1 MDKNDPHLQG
11 IWTVWTPR
19 RACVIPWGV
28 RLAITPNAMN
38 TAVFE
43 GTDRV
48 LGLKPEAKEAV
59 KVRYCLYARKSTE
72 QDEVQALSID
82 SQIKEMTA
90 LAAREGLDVVEVR
103 RESHSAKETGQREV
117 FNGMLDDIRIG
128 KFNGILTWAADRIS
142 RNAGDLGRVVDLMD
156 AGVLVQIQTYSQKF
170 SNNPN
175 EKFLLMIL
183 CSQAKLENDNKSINV
198 KRGLRTRAEMGMLPG
213 WAPIGYLN
221 DKRSDHKC
229 EYLLDPIRS
238 PIIKLIFEKVGKEKW
253 SGVRI
258 YHWLKEEI
266 KFTTRSDKNMSIS
279 TLYEL
284 LKNPFYCG
292 VFEYPRKSGNW
303 YVGKHEALIT
313 RELFEMV
320 RQKIVEESSPR
331 KRFNEFAFVKM
342 MTCGECGSGLTC
354 LEKEKIS
361 KLTGESLVYRYY
373 VCSRARDRRCKN
385 PYIREDT
392 LIEQLGEIID
402 EIEIDRLGAR
412 HLIEREVARFNNM
425 QSKVLGIKG
434 KEKASD
440 VDIKR
445 YAKYLLEEGTTEEKR
460 QLLEQLRGKLVLKD
474 KKIALARE
482 VLD

>member
-1 MDKNDPHLQG
+1 
-11 IWTVWTPR
+11 
-19 RACVIPWGV
+19 
-28 RLAITPNAMN
+28 MN
-38 TAVFE
+38 KAVFE
-43 GTDRV
+43 DTDRV
-48 LGLKPEAKEAV
+48 LGLKPEDKEAV

-72 QDEVQALSID
+72 QDEQQALSID

-90 LAAREGLDVVEVR
+90 LAARDGLEVVEVK
-103 RESHSAKETGQREV
+103 RESHSAKEASQRPV
-117 FNGMLDDIRIG
+117 FNEMIDEMRAG

-213 WAPIGYLN
+213 WAPVGYLN
-221 DKRSDHKC
+221 DNRSDHKC

-238 PIIKLIFEKVGKEKW
+238 PIVKLIFEKVGKEKW
-253 SGVRI
+253 SGVRV
-258 YHWLKEEI
+258 YHWLKEEV
-266 KFTTRSDKNMSIS
+266 KFTTRSGKNMSIG
-279 TLYEL
+279 TLYEV

-313 RELFEMV
+313 RELFEAV
-320 RQKIVEESSPR
+320 RKKIVEETNPR
-331 KRFNEFAFVKM
+331 KKFNEFAFVRM
-342 MTCGECGSGLTC
+342 MTCGECGSGITC
-354 LEKEKIS
+354 LEKEKII
-361 KLTGESLVYRYY
+361 KGTGESKIYRYY

-392 LIEQLGEIID
+392 LVEQLSEIID

-412 HLIEREVARFNNM
+412 RIIDKEIARFNKM
-425 QSKVLGIKG
+425 QSKVLGV
-434 KEKASD
+434 KESEKPRD

-460 QLLEQLRGKLVLKD
+460 QLLEQLRGRIALRNKEIHLKD
-474 KKIALARE
+474 TPSMN
-482 VLD
+482 

>member
-1 MDKNDPHLQG
+1 
-11 IWTVWTPR
+11 
-19 RACVIPWGV
+19 
-28 RLAITPNAMN
+28 MN
-38 TAVFE
+38 TAVF
-43 GTDRV
+43 GDTDRV
-48 LGLKPEAKEAV
+48 LGLKPEAKEAI

-72 QDEVQALSID
+72 QDEMQALSID

-90 LAAREGLDVVEVR
+90 LAAREGLEIVVIKK
-103 RESHSAKETGQREV
+103 ESHSAKEASQRPV
-117 FNGMLDDIRIG
+117 FNEMIDEMRAG

-156 AGVLVQIQTYSQKF
+156 AGVLVQIQTYTQKF

-213 WAPIGYLN
+213 WAPTGYLN
-221 DKRSDHKC
+221 DNRSDHKC

-238 PIIKLIFEKVGKEKW
+238 PIVKMIFEKVGRDKW
-253 SGVRI
+253 SGVKI
-258 YHWLKEEI
+258 YHWLKDEI
-266 KFTTRSDKNMSIS
+266 KFTTRSGKSMSIG
-279 TLYEL
+279 TLYEI

-292 VFEYPRKSGNW
+292 VFEYPRGSGNW

-313 RELFEMV
+313 RELFEEV
-320 RQKIVEESSPR
+320 RKKIVEETNPR
-331 KRFNEFAFVKM
+331 KKHTGFAFVKM

-354 LEKEKIS
+354 LEKEKILQTT
-361 KLTGESLVYRYY
+361 KESVFYRYY

-385 PYIREDT
+385 PYIREDV
-392 LIEQLGEIID
+392 LIEQLCGIID

-412 HLIEREVARFNNM
+412 SLIDKEVARFNNM
-425 QSKVLGIKG
+425 QSKVLGTKG
-434 KEKASD
+434 KEKARD

-445 YAKYLLEEGTTEEKR
+445 YAKYLLEEGSVEEKR
-460 QLLEQLRGKLVLKD
+460 QLLEQLRGKLRLKN
-474 KKIALARE
+474 KLIEILPASKE
-482 VLD
+482 

>member
-1 MDKNDPHLQG
+1 
-11 IWTVWTPR
+11 
-19 RACVIPWGV
+19 
-28 RLAITPNAMN
+28 MN
-38 TAVFE
+38 KAVFE

-72 QDEVQALSID
+72 QDEQQALSID

-90 LAAREGLDVVEVR
+90 LATRDGLEIVEVK
-103 RESHSAKETGQREV
+103 RESHSAKEASQRPV
-117 FNGMLDDIRIG
+117 FNEMIDEMRAG

-156 AGVLVQIQTYSQKF
+156 SGVLVQIQTYSQKF

-221 DKRSDHKC
+221 DNRSDHKC

-238 PIIKLIFEKVGKEKW
+238 PIVKLIFEKVGKEKW
-253 SGVRI
+253 SGVRV
-258 YHWLKEEI
+258 YHWLKEEV
-266 KFTTRSDKNMSIS
+266 KFTTRSGKNLNIS

-313 RELFEMV
+313 RELFEEV
-320 RQKIVEESSPR
+320 RKKVVEETNPR
-331 KRFNEFAFVKM
+331 KRFNEFAFVRM

-354 LEKEKIS
+354 LEKEKIM
-361 KLTGESLVYRYY
+361 KTTGESKIYRYY
-373 VCSRARDRRCKN
+373 VCSRAHDRRCKN
-385 PYIREDT
+385 PYIREDN
-392 LIEQLGEIID
+392 LIEQLSEIID
-402 EIEIDRLGAR
+402 GIEIDRLGAR
-412 HLIEREVARFNNM
+412 HLIDKEVARFNKLRS
-425 QSKVLGIKG
+425 QVLGVKE
-434 KEKASD
+434 KEKALEMD
-440 VDIKR
+440 VKR
-445 YAKYLLEEGTTEEKR
+445 YARYLLEEGTIEEKR

-474 KKIALARE
+474 KAITLAE
-482 VLD
+482 NIVDPI